1 MRIEDLSVVL
11 RPRSG
16 WEAVELGFA
25 LSRRHARVIWLSW
38 LATTLPVFALLNAL
52 GWWLDLLW
60 LPPLLLWWLKPAF
73 ERVPLFVI
81 SRGVFGQQP
90 GVRETLR
97 GQFQFARS
105 IWPWLLWLRLS
116 PSRALLMPVDLLEGV
131 AGPLRRARRQALAR
145 NASGTAAL
153 ILLVCLH
160 VEAILGLGLI
170 GLVLTLTPIEF
181 MEPAAQAV
189 WENLFEAPPQ
199 WAQLLMN
206 LIYWTGVSLMAPF
219 YVGAGFALYLNRRT
233 QIEAWDIELGFR
245 RMAGRLSSAGRIGAA
260 LLAPLLALLLSVSAP
275 ALALQSESPDEP
287 PSAISE
293 PASGEVVYLSSPDPD
308 EDLDASIDRAG
319 PGGASTPMN
328 KGGDR
333 FAEVFAHEYRA
344 DGDAFVTEAAEVY
357 EQAKLN
363 PVSTETV
370 WVPRERE
377 NEAQARQRSGPTW
390 LRSLGR
396 GIALVIENIFWLLA
410 AALLVLLIATH
421 RRWLPVLGVELAPRR
436 VGRIRYEAA
445 DAEPAALPEDIVGA
459 AEVLWQQ
466 GQPRAA
472 LALLYAGGVER
483 VIEATGEALPP
494 GSTEADCL
502 RRARRLGSE
511 GFGALF
517 PRIVRHWQ
525 AAAYADRLPA
535 EADFRALIEA
545 WRHSTAAAA
554 EGATA

>member
-38 LATTLPVFALLNAL
+38 LATTLPVFAVLNAL

-131 AGPLRRARRQALAR
+131 SGPLRSARRQALAR
-145 NASGTAAL
+145 NASGTAVL

-160 VEAILGLGLI
+160 VEAIVGLGLI
-170 GLVLTLTPIEF
+170 GLVLTFTPIEF

-189 WENLFEAPPQ
+189 WENLFEAPPP
-199 WAQLLMN
+199 WAQLVMN
-206 LIYWTGVSLMAPF
+206 LIYWSGVSLMAPF

-245 RMAGRLSSAGRIGAA
+245 RMAARLSAGGRIGAA
-260 LLAPLLALLLSVSAP
+260 LLAPLVAVLLSLPAP
-275 ALALQSESPDEP
+275 AVAMQAEP
-287 PSAISE
+287 QQDPLDAIAD
-293 PASGEVVYLSSPDPD
+293 PAPAEVVYLSSADAD
-308 EDLDASIDRAG
+308 EDWDLPIDLAG
-319 PGGASTPMN
+319 PGGSATRTS
-328 KGGDR
+328 KDGDR
-333 FAEVFAHEYRA
+333 FAEVFAHEHQSDA
-344 DGDAFVTEAAEVY
+344 DAFVNQAAEVF
-357 EQAKLN
+357 EQARLN
-363 PVSTETV
+363 PVTTETV
-370 WVPRERE
+370 WVPRKRE
-377 NEAQARQRSGPTW
+377 NDATAEQRASPPW

-396 GIALVIENIFWLLA
+396 GIALIIENIFWLLA

-436 VGRIRYEAA
+436 VGRIRHEAA
-445 DAEPAALPEDIVGA
+445 DAAVAALPEDIIGA
-459 AEVLWQQ
+459 AEALWQQ

-535 EADFRALIEA
+535 EADFRALVEG

>member
-1 MRIEDLSVVL
+1 MVL

-25 LSRRHARVIWLSW
+25 LTRRHARVIWLSW
-38 LATTLPVFALLNAL
+38 LATTLPVFAVLNAL

-73 ERVPLFVI
+73 ERAPLFVI

-90 GVRETLR
+90 DVRETLR
-97 GQFQFARS
+97 GQFGFARS

-131 AGPLRRARRQALAR
+131 TGPLRRARRQALAR

-170 GLVLTLTPIEF
+170 GLVLALTPIQF

-189 WENLFEAPPQ
+189 WENLFEAPPL

-206 LIYWTGVSLMAPF
+206 LIHWIGVSLMAPF

-245 RMAGRLSSAGRIGAA
+245 RMAARLSSAGRTGAA
-260 LLAPLLALLLSVSAP
+260 LLAPMLLLLLSASP
-275 ALALQSESPDEP
+275 QALALQVESPDEP
-287 PSAISE
+287 PDALTE
-293 PASGEVVYLSSPDPD
+293 PLTGEFVYLSGPDPD
-308 EDLDASIDRAG
+308 EDPETRVDLAG
-319 PGGASTPMN
+319 PGGAATRTK

-333 FAEVFAHEYRA
+333 FAEVFAHEYRSDA
-344 DGDAFVTEAAEVY
+344 DAFVTQAAEVY
-357 EQAKLN
+357 EQAQLS
-363 PVSTETV
+363 PVTTETV
-370 WVPRERE
+370 WVPRKRE
-377 NEAQARQRSGPTW
+377 NETQTRQRSGPPW
-390 LRSLGR
+390 MQSLGR

-410 AALLVLLIATH
+410 ALLLVLLITTH
-421 RRWLPVLGVELAPRR
+421 RRWLPVLGVELAQRR
-436 VGRIRYEAA
+436 VGRVRHEAVEAA
-445 DAEPAALPEDIVGA
+445 TAALPEDIGGA
-459 AEVLWQQ
+459 AEALWRQ

-483 VIEATGEALPP
+483 VVEATGEALPP
-494 GSTEADCL
+494 GSTESDCL
-502 RRARRLGSE
+502 RSARRLGSE
-511 GFGALF
+511 GFGGLF
-517 PRIVRHWQ
+517 PHIVRHWQ
-525 AAAYADRLPA
+525 GAAYADRLPSEA
-535 EADFRALIEA
+535 EFRALV
-545 WRHSTAAAA
+545 
-554 EGATA
+554 EGWQRIPTATAGASA